1 MKMKKA
7 KQRMVLLLATGGG
20 VGLVPAAPGTF
31 GSLVGLALCFL
42 LSRLDFLLAF
52 LSVIV
57 LIFLA
62 VPICAAAENLLGKT
76 DPGAVVIDEI
86 AGMAV
91 SLVGIDFGLLT
102 ALAGFGLFRLLD
114 IAKPFPIGYLEK
126 RFSGGVGIVIDDV
139 AAGVLVNLILRSAMA
154 LARL

>member
-1 MKMKKA
+1 MKKV
-7 KQRMVLLLATGGG
+7 KQGLLLFMATGGG
-20 VGLVPAAPGTF
+20 VGLAPAAPGTF
-31 GSLVGLALCFL
+31 GSLVGLGLCFL

-57 LIFLA
+57 LISSA
-62 VPICAAAENLLGKT
+62 VPISAAAEKLLGEK

-91 SLVGIDFGLLT
+91 SLVGIAFGLYT
-102 ALAGFGLFRLLD
+102 AIAGFGLFRLLD
-114 IAKPFPIGYLEK
+114 IGKPFPIDYLEK

-154 LARL
+154 LMRM